1 MILDTSA
8 IVAVIEGEP
17 EADHFVAL
25 MLEAPRVRMSA
36 STYVETGVV
45 IDSRNDPVLSQSLDT
60 LLEELSVIIEPV
72 TTEQAAIARGAYRDF
87 GKGRSHPA
95 QLNFETALPTHSR
108 SPAAI
113 HCCSRARTSPTPTSS
128 RLPKTSVVMPFR
140 PHAHAPRHR
149 RRAHLPR

>member
-95 QLNFETALPTHSR
+95 QLNFENCFAYALAVTTGDSLLFKGEDFAHTDVE
-108 SPAAI
+108 PAA
-113 HCCSRARTSPTPTSS
+113 
-128 RLPKTSVVMPFR
+128 
-140 PHAHAPRHR
+140 
-149 RRAHLPR
+149 